1 MSKHK
6 IFVVDD
12 NRSLRYVLVELLK
25 LNGYQAKGFPSGEA
39 ALEHLD
45 EFEPDVALLDV
56 KMDGISGIELLA
68 EIKKRKPETICIVLS
83 AHASREDAIEAINL
97 DAYSFLEKPYDNDHL
112 LLTIRRGIEHRQARL
127 ALQVSE
133 ERYRLLAETAPDL
146 ICIHD
151 MEGRITY
158 LNQAALTFTG
168 FSREEIGRKTV
179 LDFVVSSYL
188 DELEARRQKRLAGH
202 EGKNRYQAELINAQ
216 GNRIP
221 VEVSSAPII
230 KNGDV
235 KAILL
240 IARNITEREQTQQA
254 LQESEEKYR
263 DLVENI
269 NEVIYTVDANGI
281 ITYISPVVEAL
292 GGYAPSELIGR
303 SMTDFVYHDDL
314 PGVMESFQKTIAGQ
328 LEPYEYR
335 LLTKSGQIRWA
346 RSASRLIEE
355 DGQVVG
361 LRGSLIDI
369 TKRKQAERSLEERNR
384 RLQALYLAG
393 WQMSRTL
400 DLEQIFANIHKIIV
414 QAMPCDS
421 MIVSSYD
428 EQEQMISC
436 QWGIGPYG
444 PINVSKL
451 PSLPLNPD
459 GEGTQSKA
467 IITGDAFYFQDYQE
481 QRKTSKKKYYIK
493 PDNDIAEKGE
503 QPEDGHVPQSALV
516 VPLKLESRTLG
527 VIQVF
532 SLELD
537 AFTQDDLNFLE
548 TLGPQI
554 AVAMVNAHLY
564 QQAQEE
570 VAERQLAEDKLKA
583 YSEQLEQRV
592 RARTIQLRER
602 VDEVEELNKSMVHL
616 LTDLEKTNERLQ
628 KTSQQLAEANRR
640 LTEDRIEEQT
650 ALLDLSQT
658 LLGEHE
664 IEPIAE
670 QIVSTAANALG
681 VELSALLLFDRQE
694 NIYRAVASV
703 GWPDGSQ
710 ELDYPL
716 SMEPEDAIGHVIRTK
731 EVLRIAD
738 LRTDQF
744 STPDFI
750 LQRGVRA
757 RLLVPVLYEGE
768 AIGCLAV
775 NRCEPHTWNE
785 DEIRLL
791 MLIAN
796 SAAQALEQARL
807 FEAESLRRQEAE
819 TLSEATSVLVSTI
832 ELEAMLDSILEQ
844 LEMIIEFESASV
856 MLVEDDG
863 LEVVAW
869 KNLPR
874 PEDVI
879 GKSFPIDDPLFKKVQ
894 RRGRALIL
902 DEIQSTDDFGG
913 WGGTGDIAAWM
924 VTPLV
929 VRGDVIGYITFDSH
943 HPGAFTDREASL
955 AQAFAN
961 QAATAVQNARLYQA
975 ETRRRKLAET
985 MQRVVQVIG
994 ASLELDV
1001 ILKTLLE
1008 QLQNVLDYD
1017 TTSVLIASDQDR
1029 WDMVVSRGY
1038 DDDEAVVVQEAKKM
1052 TLKSPILHQMIADH
1066 EPVII
1071 SDVRE
1076 HEGWVWVPGAE
1087 HVRSFM
1093 AVPFVARG
1101 RIVGV
1106 LMVDSVD
1113 VGSYDRS
1120 DLETAQILVQHVA
1133 QAIDNALLFKQVR
1146 NNQRRLESLSRQL
1159 IQAQEN
1165 ERRALARE
1173 LHDQVGQSLTAV
1185 KLNLQT
1191 LQRIAEDTG
1200 MADELNSSVEIAE
1213 RALQRIRNLS
1223 LNLRPT
1229 VLDDFGLEAAL
1240 EWYLE
1245 RQATWFNLDIS
1256 LSFDLPNERLSP
1268 EMETTCFRITQSALT
1283 NAARHAEAEHVQVK
1297 VRVEGEKRLILS
1309 VEDDGVGFDVQVAMR
1324 RASQGDSLGLL
1335 SMQDRAEQ
1343 LGGRL
1348 IVNSRPGEGTEVQVR
1363 LPLDGTVC
1371 LDDV

>member
-1 MSKHK
+1 MSKYK

-12 NRSLRYVLVELLK
+12 NRSLRQVLVELLK
-25 LNGYQAKGFPSGEA
+25 LNGYQTKGFPSGEA

-45 EFEPDVALLDV
+45 EFDPDVALLDV

-68 EIKKRKPETICIVLS
+68 EIKKRKPEIVCILLS
-83 AHASREDAIEAINL
+83 AHASREDAIEAMNL
-97 DAYSFLEKPYDNDHL
+97 GAYSFLGKPYDNGRL
-112 LLTIRRGIEHRQARL
+112 LLTIRRGIEHREARL
-127 ALQVSE
+127 ALQESE
-133 ERYRLLAETAPDL
+133 QRYRLLAETAPDL

-151 MEGRITY
+151 MEGKITY

-168 FSREEIGRKTV
+168 FSREEIGKKTV
-179 LDFVVSSYL
+179 RDFVISSHL
-188 DELEARRQKRLAGH
+188 DALEARYQNRLAGH
-202 EGKNRYQAELINAQ
+202 DGKLRYQAELINAE
-216 GNRIP
+216 GKCVP
-221 VEVSSAPII
+221 VEINSATILEQ
-230 KNGDV
+230 GEV
-235 KAILL
+235 KAVLI
-240 IARNITEREQTQQA
+240 IARDITEREDTQKA

-269 NEVIYTVDANGI
+269 NEVIYAVDTNGI
-281 ITYISPVVEAL
+281 ITYISPTVEPM
-292 GGYAPSELIGR
+292 GEYVPSELIGR
-303 SMTDFVYHDDL
+303 SLTDFVYPDDL
-314 PGVMESFQKTIAGQ
+314 PDVMERFRKRLTGQ
-328 LEPYEYR
+328 LKPYEYR
-335 LLTKSGQIRWA
+335 LLTKSGKIRWV

-355 DGQVVG
+355 NGKVVG
-361 LRGSLIDI
+361 LRGSLINI
-369 TKRKQAERSLEERNR
+369 TKRKRAERNVEERNR

-428 EQEQMISC
+428 EREQKISC

-444 PINVSKL
+444 PIDVAKL
-451 PSLPLNPD
+451 PPLPLNPE

-467 IITGDAFYFQDYQE
+467 IITGDAFYFRDYQE

-493 PDNDIAEKGE
+493 PDSEIAEKGE
-503 QPEDGHVPQSALV
+503 QPADGRVPQSALV
-516 VPLKLESRTLG
+516 VPLKLENRTLG

-548 TLGPQI
+548 ALGPQI
-554 AVAMVNAHLY
+554 AVAMANARLY

-570 VAERQLAEDKLKA
+570 ITERQLAEDKLKA
-583 YSEQLEQRV
+583 YSEQLERRV
-592 RARTIQLRER
+592 QARTVQLRER
-602 VDEVEELNKSMVHL
+602 VDEVEQLNKTMVHL
-616 LTDLEKTNERLQ
+616 LTDLEETNERLQ
-628 KTSQQLAEANRR
+628 QTSQQLAEANRR
-640 LTEDRIEEQT
+640 LTEERIEEQT
-650 ALLDLSQT
+650 ALLNLSQA

-681 VELSALLLFDRQE
+681 VELSALLLFDHRE
-694 NIYRAVASV
+694 NTYRAVASI
-703 GWPDGSQ
+703 GWSDGNQ
-710 ELDYPL
+710 EIDYPIV
-716 SMEPEDAIGHVIRTK
+716 SEPDDAVGHVIRNK
-731 EVLRIAD
+731 EALRIAD

-744 STPDFI
+744 SAPDFVH
-750 LQRGVRA
+750 QQGVRA
-757 RLLVPVLYEGE
+757 RLLVPVLYEGK
-768 AIGCLAV
+768 AIGCLVV
-775 NRCEPHTWNE
+775 NRCDPHTWTD
-785 DEIRLL
+785 DEVRLL
-791 MLIAN
+791 TLIAN

-844 LEMIIEFESASV
+844 LEMIIEFDSASV
-856 MLVEDDG
+856 MLVENDG
-863 LEVVAW
+863 LKVVAW

-879 GKSFPIDDPLFKKVQ
+879 GKRFPLDDPLFKQ
-894 RRGRALIL
+894 MQHSGRALIL
-902 DEIQSTDDFGG
+902 DDVQYANHFDG
-913 WGGTGDIAAWM
+913 WGGTGDIATWM
-924 VTPLV
+924 ATPLI

-943 HPGAFTDREASL
+943 RPGVFADREASL
-955 AQAFAN
+955 SQAFAN
-961 QAATAVQNARLYQA
+961 QAAAAVQNARLYQA

-985 MQRVVQVIG
+985 MRQVVQVIG

-1008 QLQNVLDYD
+1008 QLKNVLDYD
-1017 TTSVLIASDQDR
+1017 TTSILVASDQDH

-1038 DDDEAVVVQEAKKM
+1038 DDEAMVIQKAKKM
-1052 TLKSPILHQMIADH
+1052 TLKSPILRQMAEDL

-1076 HEGWVWVPGAE
+1076 QEEWIWVPGAE

-1101 RIVGV
+1101 RMVGV
-1106 LMVDSVD
+1106 LMVDSVHVD
-1113 VGSYDRS
+1113 RYDRS

-1159 IQAQEN
+1159 VQAQEN

-1191 LQRIAEDTG
+1191 LQRVAKDAG
-1200 MADELNSSVEIAE
+1200 MANELNSSVEIAD

-1245 RQATWFNLDIS
+1245 RQAIWFDLDIS
-1256 LSFDLPNERLSP
+1256 LGCELTAERLSP
-1268 EMETTCFRITQSALT
+1268 EMETTCFRIAQSALT
-1283 NAARHAEAEHVQVK
+1283 NAARHAEAEHVQVS
-1297 VRVEGEKRLILS
+1297 VRVEDQKTLVLS
-1309 VEDDGVGFDVQVAMR
+1309 VEDDGVGFDVQTAMR

-1348 IVNSRPGEGTEVQVR
+1348 SISSRPGEGTKVQVH
-1363 LPLDGTVC
+1363 LPLVGTGC
-1371 LDDV
+1371 LDEV